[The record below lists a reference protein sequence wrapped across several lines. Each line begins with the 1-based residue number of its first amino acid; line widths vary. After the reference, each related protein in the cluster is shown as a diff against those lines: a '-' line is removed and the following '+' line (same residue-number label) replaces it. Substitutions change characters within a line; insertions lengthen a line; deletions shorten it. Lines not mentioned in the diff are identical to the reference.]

1 MQTLRRKPRSA
12 QQKLADEMV
21 ALKQKSFAQLGECF
35 GRYVPAKQLRP
46 TQNGA
51 HSRRRFYSRE
61 NTFWAFFSQVLDPD
75 GGCREVVSK
84 LQAYAVMKSLPM
96 PSSAPAAY
104 CNARK
109 KLGEEDLEAI
119 FRHTASTMAE
129 GAATDLVG
137 GRRVI
142 VVDGTGVSM
151 PDTPANQS
159 EWPQQRH
166 QKPGCGLPKAKQ
178 PQICADGKAKT
189 QALPAANRSKT

>member
-35 GRYVPAKQLRP
+35 GRYVPAKQLCP
-46 TQNGA
+46 TQSGA

-109 KLGEEDLEAI
+109 EA
-119 FRHTASTMAE
+119 RRRGSGSHLQAY
-129 GAATDLVG
+129 GLDHG
-137 GRRVI
+137 GRRRNGSGRRAARHRGGRNGREHARHSGQPVR
-142 VVDGTGVSM
+142 VAAATAPEAGLRLAQGEAT
-151 PDTPANQS
+151 ANMCRRES
-159 EWPQQRH
+159 EDPS
-166 QKPGCGLPKAKQ
+166 PTSC
-178 PQICADGKAKT
+178 
-189 QALPAANRSKT
+189 